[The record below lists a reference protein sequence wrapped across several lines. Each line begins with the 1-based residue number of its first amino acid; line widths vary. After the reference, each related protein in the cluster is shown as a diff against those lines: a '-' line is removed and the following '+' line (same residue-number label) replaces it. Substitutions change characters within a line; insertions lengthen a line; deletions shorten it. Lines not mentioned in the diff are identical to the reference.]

1 MFSYRAIT
9 DEDTHLRRYTV
20 VEVVYIVAAKISVLA
35 MDGSCYEFNVSSRVA
50 KNNFCLPLLIQ
61 INSKRRSE
69 ESFQNGENDRRTW
82 CGRLSVRMLT
92 MPLARNRLPTS
103 PHGTWSSDR
112 VVS

>member
-1 MFSYRAIT
+1 
-9 DEDTHLRRYTV
+9 
-20 VEVVYIVAAKISVLA
+20 

-103 PHGTWSSDR
+103 STCAAWN
-112 VVS
+112 VVERPRGLLMRHQQVVEKEA